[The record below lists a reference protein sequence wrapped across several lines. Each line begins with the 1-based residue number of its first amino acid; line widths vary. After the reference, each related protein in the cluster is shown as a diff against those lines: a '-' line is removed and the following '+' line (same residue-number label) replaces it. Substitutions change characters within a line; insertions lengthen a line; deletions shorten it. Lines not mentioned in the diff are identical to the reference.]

1 MNINSNYL
9 AKIQKFSQK
18 NEGVGL
24 SIEDSHLTYPSPAS
38 DWTLGQDAVICQD
51 STFYFLLQ

>member
-1 MNINSNYL
+1 MLKKFKKIN
-9 AKIQKFSQK
+9 QK

-38 DWTLGQDAVICQD
+38 GWTLSQDAVIC
-51 STFYFLLQ
+51 